1 MNAHAGSRSTHGEP
15 VKGNGTAVNATTA
28 TMELPGG
35 SMNAHRTARN
45 ATGPLVKT
53 HGRAVNLHRVPMK
66 GPAGTVSAHGADMDG
81 NAGAVS
87 LPRSD
92 MEADAGAVGL
102 HGIPDRRHSAV
113 RQNDVALRRS
123 RGGPGGARKLHW
135 NRTGHAPD
143 EGYEGLGTGF
153 AAGTAE
159 SRARGGQRQALGL

>member
-1 MNAHAGSRSTHGEP
+1 MNAHAGSRSAHGES

-53 HGRAVNLHRVPMK
+53 HGRAVNLHQGPIK

-102 HGIPDRRHSAV
+102 PRHTGPPAFRRNSFCACAASATV
-113 RQNDVALRRS
+113 T
-123 RGGPGGARKLHW
+123 RKLAS
-135 NRTGHAPD
+135 T
-143 EGYEGLGTGF
+143 TSF
-153 AAGTAE
+153 
-159 SRARGGQRQALGL
+159 